1 MQLLFYSI
9 AFRNL
14 FRHKGKSL
22 IVGGLLFLV
31 AFLLTF
37 GNAAIKGINT
47 SLEQNIIHGFT
58 GNMVIISTNQMDKEV
73 FGFMTGRPMSLIH
86 NYAQISNILSSLP
99 FVEDFLPLG
108 RNVAM
113 LLNPTGL
120 PVFYMIYAVD
130 VDRYERF
137 FQNRLIVVEG
147 RRLLSGERGIM
158 IGNVQRNQTA
168 EVINLWLLPE
178 GGEVITSN
186 MPPKILSNLESL
198 SYASNVVLMGLSEE
212 GGSDI
217 RLNVKG
223 VFRFEKLN
231 NLLGDFIAFVDPL
244 SYVEMF
250 HYVITPENISLTKTE
265 KTILQADNLD
275 TLLEQNLFSQ
285 ETPVSSSTYDET
297 TLKKS
302 LKRQENYTYNPEA
315 YNAVIIKTRPGTG
328 DAEALKKL
336 NRALIEAKADGK
348 AISWQEATPQF
359 SQFIGIVQGMF
370 SVIMFLLFLVS
381 FIIVMNILSM
391 SVIERTTEIGMM
403 RAIGAQKNFVGR
415 MILFETLTLGL
426 VFGGSGILVGALVSW
441 IFALV
446 KLPAKN
452 EMLQLIFGGE
462 YFIPMVTPL
471 DILGNL
477 LVLFFV
483 LWLASLYPGHLA
495 KKTTPLEAI
504 SRE

>member
-37 GNAAIKGINT
+37 GNASIKGINK
-47 SLEQNIIHGFT
+47 SLEKNIVHGFT
-58 GNMVIISTNQMDKEV
+58 GNMVIISTNQLDKEV
-73 FGFMTGRPMSLIH
+73 FGSMTGRPMSLIQ
-86 NYAQISNILSSLP
+86 NYPQMSNVLTSLP
-99 FVEDFLPLG
+99 FVEDFLPIG

-130 VDRYERF
+130 LDRYESF
-137 FQNRLIVVEG
+137 FENRIILVEG
-147 RRLLSGERGIM
+147 KRLFPGERGIM
-158 IGNVQRNQTA
+158 IGNLQRNQTA
-168 EVINLWLLPE
+168 ETINLWLLPE
-178 GGEVITSN
+178 GGKLITSN
-186 MPPKILSNLESL
+186 MPPKILSNQESL
-198 SYASNVVLMGLSEE
+198 AYASDIVLMGLSEDS
-212 GGSDI
+212 GSDV
-217 RLNVKG
+217 RLTVKG
-223 VFRFEKLN
+223 IFRFESLN
-231 NLLGDFIAFVDPL
+231 SLFGGFIAFVDPL

-250 HYVITPENISLTKTE
+250 HYVTTPETITLTKTE

-275 TLLEQNLFSQ
+275 ALLEQNLFSD
-285 ETPVSSSTYDET
+285 ELPVSSSTYDET
-297 TLKKS
+297 ILKKS
-302 LKRQENYTYNPEA
+302 LKRQESYTYNTEA
-315 YNAVIIKTRPGTG
+315 YNAVIIKTKPGTR
-328 DAEALKKL
+328 DIEALKKL
-336 NRALIEAKADGK
+336 NHALSEAKADGK

-359 SQFIGIVQGMF
+359 AQFIGIVQGMF
-370 SVIMFLLFLVS
+370 FVIMFLLFLVS
-381 FIIVMNILSM
+381 IIIVMNTISM
-391 SVIERTTEIGMM
+391 SVVERTTEIGMM
-403 RAIGAQKNFVGR
+403 RAIGAQKGFVGR

-426 VFGGSGILVGALVSW
+426 VFGGSGILLGALVSW
-441 IFALV
+441 ILALV

-462 YFIPMVTPL
+462 YFIPLITPL
-471 DILGNL
+471 DILSNL
-477 LVLFFV
+477 LVLLFV
-483 LWLASLYPGHLA
+483 LWLAAIYPIRLA